1 MTQIVGKW
9 LAEKSKIFNVKS
21 TCPKVLDLCM
31 APGGVAA
38 TAKKYLRT
46 VLIDAVTLPSH
57 IGGFEV
63 MDKGVCRNIEY
74 ADITMYSKEMGLQEN
89 ISTEHPDYKNFQIDR
104 PFLGNLYD
112 IVICGG
118 AVGDVD
124 RLEPYRKTCERS
136 RLTASQL
143 VFAMNRLTSGGSL
156 VLLLHHVQSWD
167 TVCILNAFNQFSDI
181 ELCKHREIRAIG
193 SSFYLVAKNV
203 NLEHPSARASISYWK
218 DLWAYLTFKEFQEI
232 PSPLSTVYMT
242 DDNFAESVK
251 NGFGPHFL
259 RLAKPIWKIQADALR
274 KATFTKHS
282 QQ

>member
-1 MTQIVGKW
+1 
-9 LAEKSKIFNVKS
+9 
-21 TCPKVLDLCM
+21 M

-124 RLEPYRKTCERS
+124 S
-136 RLTASQL
+136 
-143 VFAMNRLTSGGSL
+143 FATGVCNESSYVGGSL